1 MFTLYATT
9 NRYQDRVQG
18 DRKMRIAIYIVIAV
32 VSAYVSNEGRSVSY
46 QAIET
51 AGTPDSLA
59 LFEFGQSVFIIAG
72 TIAIMFSAAAA
83 MNIIKKVGK

>member
-1 MFTLYATT
+1 M
-9 NRYQDRVQG
+9 
-18 DRKMRIAIYIVIAV
+18 KIAVYIVIAI
-32 VSAYVSNEGRSVSY
+32 VSAYVSNEGRNVSY

-72 TIAIMFSAAAA
+72 TIAIMFSAVTAL
-83 MNIIKKVGK
+83 NIIKKVGK

>member
-1 MFTLYATT
+1 
-9 NRYQDRVQG
+9 
-18 DRKMRIAIYIVIAV
+18 MRIAIYIVIAA

-51 AGTPDSLA
+51 AGTADSLA
-59 LFEFGQSVFIIAG
+59 LFEFGQWVFIIAG

-83 MNIIKKVGK
+83 MNVIKRVGR